1 MEQLLQDVR
10 FSLRVLAKNPGFTAV
25 AVLTLALGIGAN
37 TAIFSVVDAVLLN
50 RLPYPNAGRLTMVW
64 EQNPGRGWFRNVVSA
79 ANFVDWRSQNHVFTT
94 MAAIDENTYELSGA
108 DEPMEAYGEQVSSDF
123 FSVLGVPAA
132 LGRTF
137 SPEEDQPNSPHV
149 VVLSHEL
156 WEQRYGGD
164 GAVVGRT
171 ISINREPYT
180 VTGVMPSGFYF
191 PPWGGRAQLWIAGLD
206 LTQPGR
212 TWHEFRSIARI
223 KPRIGIGQAQAE
235 MDTIARRLEKQYPEQ
250 KGWGVQ
256 LVNLHEQTVGDTRP
270 ALLVLLAAVGMVLLI
285 ACANLA
291 NLQLARVAAREKE
304 IAFRAALGAES
315 QRIVRQLLTES
326 VLLAVTGGG
335 LGVLLAGWGVRFLVM
350 LAPQDTP
357 GLSQAGVNLRV
368 LAFTL
373 ALSVV
378 TGIAFGLLP
387 ALGASKVDLNQSLRE
402 ISRGATQGARSSR
415 LRALLVSTEFAL
427 ALVLLVG
434 AGLLLKTFVA
444 LNHVD
449 LGFEPHNVLTMRI
462 ALLGPA
468 YQEHTHERRRQTEF
482 FRQLIQKAD
491 SLPGVISSA
500 AIDGGGL
507 PPEGGN
513 GDNFLIAGRPTP
525 PPSEYPDA
533 VNRVISPD
541 YFRTMG
547 IPLLKGRF
555 FTEADDQNGPGVAI
569 INDRLAQDYW
579 PGGDPIGSQ
588 LTFPDLEVPVPGV
601 AGRKHLKPFSIVGV
615 VKSEKNQG
623 LETVPDEGVYLSYSQ
638 YPTFYP
644 PRTLVVRT
652 AVEPTSLV
660 SAIRHQVELLDKD
673 QPISEVETM
682 DQVVAQ
688 AEAGH
693 RLPMV
698 LLGLFAALALV
709 LAGIGIYGVM
719 SYSVGQRMHEIG
731 IRTAL
736 GAQRHDIFRMVIG
749 QGLRLILA
757 GLLIGVAAALILT
770 RLLSSLSHLLYGV
783 GTSDPVTFITVL
795 IVLSGVAVLAC
806 YIPARR
812 ATKVDPIVVLRHE

>member
-1 MEQLLQDVR
+1 MQQLLQDVR
-10 FSLRVLAKNPGFTAV
+10 FGLRMLVKNPGFTAV
-25 AVLTLALGIGAN
+25 AVITLALGIGAD
-37 TAIFSVVDAVLLN
+37 TAIFSAIDAVLLN
-50 RLPYPNAGRLTMVW
+50 RLPYPDASRLAMLW

-79 ANFVDWRSQNHVFTT
+79 ANFVDWRRQNHVFTK
-94 MAAIDENTYELSGA
+94 MAAIEEDTYDLSGA
-108 DEPMEAYGEQVSSDF
+108 GEPTEASGERVSSDF
-123 FSVLGVPAA
+123 FSVLGVSAA
-132 LGRTF
+132 LGHTF
-137 SPEEDQPNSPHV
+137 SPEDDQPNSTHV
-149 VVLSHEL
+149 VVLSNEL
-156 WEQRYGGD
+156 WKQRYGGD
-164 GAVVGRT
+164 AAVVGRT
-171 ISINREPYT
+171 ITLNREPYT
-180 VTGVMPSGFYF
+180 VIGVTPPGFYF

-212 TWHEFRSIARI
+212 TWHAFMSIARI
-223 KPRIGIGQAQAE
+223 KPRIGITQAQAE
-235 MDTIARRLEKQYPEQ
+235 MDTIGRRLEKQYPEQ

-291 NLQLARVAAREKE
+291 NLQLARVTAREKE
-304 IAFRAALGAES
+304 IALRAALGAAR

-335 LGVLLAGWGVRFLVM
+335 LGLLLASWGVRFLVM
-350 LAPQDTP
+350 LAPPDTP
-357 GLSQAGVNLRV
+357 GLSQAGVNLGV

-373 ALSVV
+373 VLSVG
-378 TGIAFGLLP
+378 TGIAFGSLP

-402 ISRGATQGARSSR
+402 IGRGATQGAQGSR
-415 LRALLVSTEFAL
+415 LRGFLVSTEFAL

-449 LGFEPHNVLTMRI
+449 LGFDPHNVLTMRI

-468 YQEHTHERRRQTEF
+468 YQEHNHERQRQTEF
-482 FRQLIQKAD
+482 FRQLLQKVD

-507 PPEGGN
+507 PPSGGN
-513 GDNFLIAGRPTP
+513 GDSFLIAGRPTP
-525 PPSEYPDA
+525 PPSAYPDA

-569 INDRLAQDYW
+569 INDRLAREYW
-579 PGGDPIGSQ
+579 PGRDPIGSQ
-588 LTFPDLEVPVPGV
+588 LTFPGLEVPVPSV
-601 AGRKHLKPFSIVGV
+601 AGKKYLRPFSIVGV
-615 VKSEKNQG
+615 VKSERNRG
-623 LETVPDEGVYLSYSQ
+623 LETTPEEGVYLPYSQ
-638 YPTFYP
+638 YPTYYA
-644 PRTLVVRT
+644 PRTVVVRT

-660 SAIRHQVELLDKD
+660 SAIRHQVELLDND
-673 QPISEVETM
+673 QPISEVQTM

-693 RLPMV
+693 RFPMV
-698 LLGLFAALALV
+698 LLGLFAALALMV
-709 LAGIGIYGVM
+709 AGIGLYGVM

-736 GAQRHDIFRMVIG
+736 GAQEQEVLRMVIG
-749 QGLRLILA
+749 QGLKLAFA
-757 GLLIGVAAALILT
+757 GLLVGVAAALILT

-783 GTSDPVTFITVL
+783 GTSDPATFITVS
-795 IVLSGVAVLAC
+795 IVLAGVAVLAS

-812 ATKVDPIVVLRHE
+812 ATKVDPIVALRHE